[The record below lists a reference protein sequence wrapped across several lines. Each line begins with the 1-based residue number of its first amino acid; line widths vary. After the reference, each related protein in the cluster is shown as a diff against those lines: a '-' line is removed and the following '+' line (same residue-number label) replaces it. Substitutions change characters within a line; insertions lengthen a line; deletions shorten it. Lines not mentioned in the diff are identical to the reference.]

1 MPEASQRMH
10 RIFLIS
16 SLVFATACVGREIED
31 IKVHDLEEAFE
42 AFRTNIVAIQRRD
55 VEGYLAH
62 YLDSPELVIAA
73 ADSLR
78 RGFFLFAEA
87 RRASDEWPDTLF
99 TGEPQLVWVAPGV
112 VWGAFEFTSVVG
124 SDTTRGLSERLFLKT
139 GGGWKIVVTGAME
152 R

>member
-1 MPEASQRMH
+1 MPEASQHMH

>member
-1 MPEASQRMH
+1 MRHTLLS
-10 RIFLIS
+10 IC
-16 SLVFATACVGREIED
+16 LVVATACVGRDIED
-31 IKVHDLEEAFE
+31 IKVHDLEEALE
-42 AFRTNIVAIQRRD
+42 AFRTNIAAIQRRD

-139 GGGWKIVVTGAME
+139 GGGWKIAVTGAME